1 MNSDIVSRIQNPA
14 RLSYTN
20 LPGAISSLL
29 CKIRIKEGLLAL
41 PLFNQNVAIPL
52 PRSIHSTTTLS

>member
-1 MNSDIVSRIQNPA
+1 GTVSGIQDPA

-20 LPGAISSLL
+20 LPGATSSLL

-52 PRSIHSTTTLS
+52 SGSIHSTTILS